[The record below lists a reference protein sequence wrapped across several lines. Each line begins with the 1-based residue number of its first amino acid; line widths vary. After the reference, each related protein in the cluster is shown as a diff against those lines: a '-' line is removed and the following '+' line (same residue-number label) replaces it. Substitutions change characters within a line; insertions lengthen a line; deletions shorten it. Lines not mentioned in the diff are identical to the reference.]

1 MSITRFFIDSG
12 TAATVRRLLVPAILL
27 APAGAL
33 AQRPPAA
40 VEVIAAEMRELAPT
54 VTATGLVQSRAGA
67 DLATAV
73 AGQLSWIAEPG
84 TWVETGDTVARMDVD
99 ELRLQRLEQ
108 AARVTR
114 SEVALRQA
122 ERELERLRASGNA
135 VSRYQLDQAQNTRD
149 LAAADLE
156 IARAALRQTDD
167 RLAKAEIRAPFAGVV
182 SERVRNAGEE
192 LARGDVLARLYNT
205 EELEIRL
212 FLPLRHVRAIR
223 PGSVVRVRNAGAESV
238 AQVRAIVPV
247 GDARSQSFEALIDAP
262 QMPAPLAVGHSVHVE
277 LPLQAPRQALAVP
290 RDALVIRSDG
300 TAVYR
305 LKDGKTVERVP
316 VKTGVAEGDWVAVEG
331 ALSEADPVVVRG
343 AETLHDGDTVHVVE
357 RRSA

>member
-1 MSITRFFIDSG
+1 MTITLSG
-12 TAATVRRLLVPAILL
+12 PLCAVRTPWFMLL
-27 APAGAL
+27 ALLMPLNAAAQAARPA
-33 AQRPPAA
+33 PA
-40 VEVIAAEMRELAPT
+40 VEVTPAELRQLAPT

-67 DLATAV
+67 ELATAV
-73 AGQLSWIAEPG
+73 AGQLAWIAEPG
-84 TWVETGDTVARMDVD
+84 TRVDKGEPVARMDVD

-108 AARVTR
+108 AARLTR

-122 ERELERLRASGNA
+122 ERERERLRASGNA
-135 VSRYQLDQAQNTRD
+135 VSRYQLDQAENTRD

-156 IARAALRQTDD
+156 IARATLRQTDD
-167 RLAKAEIRAPFAGVV
+167 RIAKAEIRAPFAGIV
-182 SERVRNAGEE
+182 SERLRNAGEE

-205 EELEIRL
+205 EDLEIRL

-223 PGSVVRVRNAGAESV
+223 PGSSVKVRNSGSESV

-262 QMPAPLAVGHSVHVE
+262 QMPLALAVGHSVQVE
-277 LPLQAPRQALAVP
+277 LPLEAPREALAVP
-290 RDALVIRSDG
+290 RDALVIRAEG

-305 LKDGKTVERVP
+305 VKDGKTAERVP

-331 ALSEADPVVVRG
+331 ALSVADPVVVRG
-343 AETLHDGDTVHVVE
+343 AETLHDGDTVNVIGK
-357 RRSA
+357 RKA